1 MKNPYAWVNAMI
13 KEEGRQVEFVQF
25 GKSQNPDKP
34 WTGSGQP
41 SIIKRIK
48 KWVVFIPPYDAANN
62 MGMVYVPEDLL
73 KRFDHMVIAEPFKDA
88 LDYNAIIDDGDVLN
102 IIWQNLLKPGRDG
115 IALVT
120 LGVKR

>member
-1 MKNPYAWVNAMI
+1 
-13 KEEGRQVEFVQF
+13 
-25 GKSQNPDKP
+25 
-34 WTGSGQP
+34 
-41 SIIKRIK
+41 
-48 KWVVFIPPYDAANN
+48 
-62 MGMVYVPEDLL
+62 MVYVPEDLL
-73 KRFDHMVIAEPFKDA
+73 KRFDHMVIAEPFEDV